1 MLSFKWFVFFICFL
15 ISSAS
20 LATHQQLK
28 DEPMVQVELSMFMKT
43 KTFNNCYCSIDDN
56 SFVHGIMV

>member
-1 MLSFKWFVFFICFL
+1 MVLVVWCVL

-28 DEPMVQVELSMFMKT
+28 DESVVQVELSMFMKT
-43 KTFNNCYCSIDDN
+43 KTLNDCYCSIDDN
-56 SFVHGIMV
+56 SFMHVIML